1 MILAATNRSKESR
14 RACCSKA
21 NKHPVIYVTRSR
33 CWVLEKA
40 GSRSSAWWTSEMDE
54 RLFVTGLRNCER
66 NEQHRAVGE
75 QISKGVNVCW
85 YYQ

>member
-1 MILAATNRSKESR
+1 
-14 RACCSKA
+14 
-21 NKHPVIYVTRSR
+21 
-33 CWVLEKA
+33 
-40 GSRSSAWWTSEMDE
+40 MDE